1 MRASRKEATVTQLA
15 RDPAEVADARD
26 LVTTL
31 MAIVAA
37 IDQARSLGL
46 PVNVPQSLYRACL
59 EIVERYDPSAGL
71 AGTGGLAKQPFVE
84 DAGARTPLR
93 PNPSPG
99 TTRRARRSALNP
111 AATGASVHD
120 VPLRRLIWQVLDP
133 GEEFT
138 VADVVGR
145 LADLGTSWSAS
156 NVSNALGYWVSR
168 GRLTRQRKGV
178 YTYPVTS
185 DQVADLSAER
195 THQEIHAVDRAT
207 VRGKEQISTGVQNK
221 QRKAM

>member
-1 MRASRKEATVTQLA
+1 MTQSA
-15 RDPAEVADARD
+15 RDPAEVADAHY
-26 LVTTL
+26 LAMTL

-46 PVNVPQSLYRACL
+46 PVNVPRPLYQACL
-59 EIVERYDPSAGL
+59 EIVERYDPSAEPE
-71 AGTGGLAKQPFVE
+71 GTGSLARQPSVPGA
-84 DAGARTPLR
+84 DARTPLR
-93 PNPSPG
+93 PNPPAG
-99 TTRRARRSALNP
+99 TARRVRQSALDP
-111 AATGASVHD
+111 GAVGSSIQD

-138 VADVVGR
+138 VADIVDR
-145 LADLGTSWSAS
+145 LAALGTSWSAS

-168 GRLTRQRKGV
+168 GRLARQRKGV

-185 DQVADLSAER
+185 DRIAGLSTEG
-195 THQEIHAVDRAT
+195 TQQEIHAAGRAAA
-207 VRGKEQISTGVQNK
+207 RGKEQISTDVQKK